1 MPATLY
7 PMCCS
12 CAQLDTASCV
22 HHAGMR
28 AWTTELAD
36 RVYST
41 CRSESTTT
49 STSADGADSRPSSVR
64 PCRNAGKNADTPFV

>member
-1 MPATLY
+1 
-7 PMCCS
+7 
-12 CAQLDTASCV
+12 
-22 HHAGMR
+22 MR